1 MRAKSEMQAV
11 IPVGVA
17 YAQLLEDVRAVVRH
31 ELHHHAPAAT
41 VGTAAPTDELLSI
54 REAATLLGV
63 TVQTIHEHKRLGRLK
78 FHKLGSRSYIMRG
91 DIMSALQAHQRTVK
105 TGKGVARG

>member
-1 MRAKSEMQAV
+1 MEAI

-17 YAQLLEDVRAVVRH
+17 YAQLIEDVRAIVRH
-31 ELHHHAPAAT
+31 ELQHHAPAAP
-41 VGTAAPTDELLSI
+41 VGNAAPADELLSI
-54 REAATLLGV
+54 REAAELLGV

-78 FHKLGSRSYIMRG
+78 FKKLGSRSYILRG
-91 DIMSALQAHQRTVK
+91 DIMSALQSHQRTVK

>member
-1 MRAKSEMQAV
+1 MQEAV
-11 IPVGVA
+11 IPIGIA
-17 YAQLLEDVRAVVRH
+17 YAQVLEDLRAVIRH
-31 ELHHHAPAAT
+31 ELQNHAPAAP
-41 VGTAAPTDELLSI
+41 VGTAAPADELLSI

-105 TGKGVARG
+105 TGKGAARG